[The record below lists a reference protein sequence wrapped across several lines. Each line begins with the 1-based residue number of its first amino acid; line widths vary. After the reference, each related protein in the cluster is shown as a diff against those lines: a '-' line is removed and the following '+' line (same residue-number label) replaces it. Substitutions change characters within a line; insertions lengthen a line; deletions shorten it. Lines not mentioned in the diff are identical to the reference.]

1 MLLNLIIA
9 GLWIMTKTEKKIEN
23 IFSNEVSEV
32 DILLTYLSEHIDC
45 TEILQ
50 NILEDSIMGEEIVR
64 DEF

>member
-1 MLLNLIIA
+1 
-9 GLWIMTKTEKKIEN
+9 MTKTEKKIEN